1 MIKVLGVCRDY
12 LEDMRVITGIK
23 WVLRRT
29 IRGSL
34 GHLCGN
40 IVRPMTHL
48 QFGWMDAVEHRL
60 ISCRLNLR
68 HQHRNQTT
76 PPSRNMAW
84 FQCEIYVAAAYFIAG
99 EGC

>member
-1 MIKVLGVCRDY
+1 MKVLDVCRDF
-12 LEDMRVITGIK
+12 LEDKRVIIGIK

-48 QFGWMDAVEHRL
+48 QVGWMDSVQHRL

-68 HQHRNQTT
+68 HQHRRSGDPTK
-76 PPSRNMAW
+76 PEYGLVPA
-84 FQCEIYVAAAYFIAG
+84 
-99 EGC
+99 